1 MTIKERIH
9 ADFIKAF
16 KEKDFPRKDFLG
28 LLKSE
33 IQNEET
39 RPNAVSNDAN
49 TLLILRR
56 MEKAIKQTD
65 SPESLIELQYLEPY
79 LPQLMSEDKIR
90 EIVNGYKTN
99 GLTNAGQIMG
109 QFNKEH
115 KGLADNRVVSE
126 IVKEVLA

>member
-1 MTIKERIH
+1 MTIKERIN

-16 KEKDFPRKDFLG
+16 KEKDFARKDFLG

-39 RPNAVSNDAN
+39 RPNAVSSDAN

-56 MEKAIKQTD
+56 MEKTLKQTD
-65 SPESLIELQYLEPY
+65 SPESLVELQYMEPY
-79 LPQLMSEDKIR
+79 LPQLMSEDQIR
-90 EIVNGYKTN
+90 EIVNGYKAN
-99 GLTNAGQIMG
+99 GLNNAGQIMG

-126 IVKEVLA
+126 IVKEVLV

>member
-1 MTIKERIH
+1 MTIKERIN

-16 KEKDFPRKDFLG
+16 KEKDFARKDFLG

-39 RPNAVSNDAN
+39 RPNAVSSDAN

-56 MEKAIKQTD
+56 MEKTLKQTD
-65 SPESLIELQYLEPY
+65 SPESLVELQYMEPY
-79 LPQLMSEDKIR
+79 LPQLMSEDQIR
-90 EIVNGYKTN
+90 EIVNGYKAN
-99 GLTNAGQIMG
+99 GLNNAGQIMG

>member
-16 KEKDFPRKDFLG
+16 KEKDFTRKDFLG

-39 RPNAVSNDAN
+39 RPNAVSSDAN

-56 MEKAIKQTD
+56 MEKALKQTE
-65 SPESLIELQYLEPY
+65 SPQTLLELQYMEPY
-79 LPQLMSEDKIR
+79 LPQLMSEDQIR
-90 EIVNGYKTN
+90 EIVSGYKEN
-99 GLTNAGQIMG
+99 GLNNAGQIMG
-109 QFNKEH
+109 QFSKEY
-115 KGLADNRVVSE
+115 KGLADMRLVSNIISE
-126 IVKEVLA
+126 I

>member
-16 KEKDFPRKDFLG
+16 KEKDFARKDFLG

-56 MEKAIKQTD
+56 MEKALKQTD
-65 SPESLIELQYLEPY
+65 SPESLVELKYMEPY
-79 LPQLMSEDKIR
+79 LPQLMSEDQIR
-90 EIVNGYKTN
+90 EIVNGYKAN
-99 GLTNAGQIMG
+99 GLNNAGQIMG